1 MRPFR
6 GIIGW
11 LPVVLLTACAAS
23 QTGESTGLR
32 PAPDRLLTAGVVG
45 RGGLSKHG
53 QQPSSRLTLLG
64 KSWWAIF
71 HAIVGSA
78 GSAMS
83 SRALAV
89 AGQRQDR
96 RSGRFDVTTRVHVAR
111 HAGDYT

>member
-1 MRPFR
+1 M
-6 GIIGW
+6 GGALIVTDG
-11 LPVVLLTACAAS
+11 AAHM
-23 QTGESTGLR
+23 QGH
-32 PAPDRLLTAGVVG
+32 A
-45 RGGLSKHG
+45 
-53 QQPSSRLTLLG
+53 LTLLG

-71 HAIVGSA
+71 HAIVGSV

-89 AGQRQDR
+89 AGQRQNR

>member
-1 MRPFR
+1 MVARR
-6 GIIGW
+6 ADIYW
-11 LPVVLLTACAAS
+11 VQSSSLR
-23 QTGESTGLR
+23 TGVKEI
-32 PAPDRLLTAGVVG
+32 V
-45 RGGLSKHG
+45 
-53 QQPSSRLTLLG
+53 TLLG

-71 HAIVGSA
+71 HAIVGSV